1 MEGGQAS
8 LRAPLERGH
17 RFTGCQLF
25 WACFWTLS
33 SWVAMSEDQR
43 LVTPPT
49 FLSPAERR
57 PGEKHAPPRK

>member
-25 WACFWTLS
+25 LGMLLDSLFMGSYVRGPT
-33 SWVAMSEDQR
+33 R
-43 LVTPPT
+43 L
-49 FLSPAERR
+49 A
-57 PGEKHAPPRK
+57 